1 MTALVRGLFC
11 QQTLILAAKA
21 AWDRGSPDESGGAA
35 RRPRRI
41 GDRLFV
47 YNRHRHLD
55 IGYPGNSD
63 HRARNLDGELVL
75 SLEISFCGV

>member
-1 MTALVRGLFC
+1 MTALVRGLLLPVKH
-11 QQTLILAAKA
+11 LILAAKA

-47 YNRHRHLD
+47 YN
-55 IGYPGNSD
+55 
-63 HRARNLDGELVL
+63 
-75 SLEISFCGV
+75 